1 MAGVFYFYGSI
12 INFFFFLLF
21 FSILQVHSPFVGSCM
36 CKGEGDQ
43 ISFSFNA

>member
-12 INFFFFLLF
+12 INFLLF